1 MDPITNLEEYTT
13 RPIKI
18 VLDGIEKAVP
28 LAKPSPYY
36 KRWWTEDL
44 TQLRKRYTL
53 LQNQAKRQLRNC
65 GSEFARPQYNA
76 AQVAKQDYHSAL
88 RKQKKQH

>member
-13 RPIKI
+13 QLIKI
-18 VLDGIEKAVP
+18 VLDDIEKAIP
-28 LAKPSPYY
+28 LAKPCPYN

-53 LQNQAKRQLRNC
+53 LRNQAKRQRCNY

-88 RKQKKQH
+88 RKQKK